1 MRGTVVVP
9 HGTDTTD
16 ALEGRPMSDAAA
28 LAETQLFANLDEDN
42 LNTLAEACSRRHLDR
57 GDVLFRQD
65 DESNAVYVVVAGRIA
80 IANRSFDGR
89 ESMVALMEDG
99 DLFGEM
105 GFFTEGAGR
114 SADARALEPSELIE
128 LPFGPIRE
136 LFEGQPELLWGVVS
150 MLSQRL
156 RSMDNALADSVFLD
170 VTGRTAKRLLDMAGE
185 ADDFELPLTQEEL
198 AGMVGASRERVN
210 KSINQFI
217 KLGWLAQ
224 TERGYSITNREQLVI
239 RSR

>member
-1 MRGTVVVP
+1 M
-9 HGTDTTD
+9 TD
-16 ALEGRPMSDAAA
+16 ANV
-28 LAETQLFANLDEDN
+28 LASTSLFENLDEAS
-42 LNTLAEACSRRHLDR
+42 LASVASSGARRKLER

-65 DESNAVYVVVAGRIA
+65 DESGALYVVVSGRIA

-105 GFFTEGAGR
+105 GLFDEGEGR

-128 LPFGPIRE
+128 LPYEPVRE
-136 LFEGQPELLWGVVS
+136 LFRDQPQLLWSVVQL
-150 MLSQRL
+150 LSKRV
-156 RSMDNALADSVFLD
+156 RNMDNALADSVFLD
-170 VTGRTAKRLLDMAGE
+170 VTGRTAKRLLEMAGE
-185 ADDFELPLTQEEL
+185 EEEFELPLTQEEL

-224 TERGYSITNREQLVI
+224 TDGGYRITNRQQLTI

>member
-1 MRGTVVVP
+1 MTEAAVLA
-9 HGTDTTD
+9 DT
-16 ALEGRPMSDAAA
+16 P
-28 LAETQLFANLDEDN
+28 LFSNLDEAS
-42 LNTLAEACSRRHLDR
+42 LETLTSSCTKRSLAR
-57 GDVLFRQD
+57 GDVLFHQD
-65 DESNAVYVVVAGRIA
+65 DESGALYVVVSGRIA

-105 GFFTEGAGR
+105 GLFDNGEGR

-128 LPFGPIRE
+128 LPFEPIRE
-136 LFEGQPELLWGVVS
+136 LFTNQPSLLWGVVT
-150 MLSQRL
+150 MLSQRV
-156 RSMDNALADSVFLD
+156 RAMDNALADSVFLD
-170 VTGRTAKRLLDMAGE
+170 VTGRTAKRLLEMAGE
-185 ADDFELPLTQEEL
+185 EDEFELPLTQEEL

-217 KLGWLAQ
+217 KLGWLTQ
-224 TERGYSITNREQLVI
+224 TERGYRITNRDQLTI